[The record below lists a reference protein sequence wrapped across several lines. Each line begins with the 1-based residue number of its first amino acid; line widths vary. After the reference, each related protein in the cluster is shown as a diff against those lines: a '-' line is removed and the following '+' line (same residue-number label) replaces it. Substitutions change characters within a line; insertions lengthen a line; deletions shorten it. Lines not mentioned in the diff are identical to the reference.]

1 MSLAPADIEFR
12 PVSHSLAA
20 LRLINVVIF
29 MLLLLG
35 ASAVAALAISPLIW
49 AVFGLFVLVT
59 CWLLWLVPRQVKN
72 MGYALTD
79 TELIYK
85 RGAMW
90 RTVTVVPYGRMQYV
104 DLSQGPLMRMF
115 GISDLRLHTASASTI
130 SNIQGLPTSEAE
142 ALREHLSRLGS
153 SQMAGL

>member
-1 MSLAPADIEFR
+1 MSLAQLILSFARFALADSAATDQRSSFLCCCFR
-12 PVSHSLAA
+12 WQRCGRASNFPAA
-20 LRLINVVIF
+20 LGGV
-29 MLLLLG
+29 
-35 ASAVAALAISPLIW
+35 
-49 AVFGLFVLVT
+49 GLFALIT

-130 SNIQGLPTSEAE
+130 SNIQGLPTGEAE

>member
-1 MSLAPADIEFR
+1 
-12 PVSHSLAA
+12 
-20 LRLINVVIF
+20 
-29 MLLLLG
+29 
-35 ASAVAALAISPLIW
+35 
-49 AVFGLFVLVT
+49 
-59 CWLLWLVPRQVKN
+59 

-130 SNIQGLPTSEAE
+130 SNIQGLPTGEAE